1 MSKTNSAM
9 KPLTHLKIPRYVV
22 LSLIFLT
29 VLLSFRWIWSTA
41 FAIPDHPE
49 PVRGV
54 LDLRGWDLDDAS
66 PISLDGEWGFTPHA
80 LISGGESTNTYSVMG
95 SGTPSTWIQVPGD
108 WRNALQSQSTSS
120 FGYGTYQLRI
130 LLDPSVR
137 EVSLWAQKI
146 QTSSIIEI
154 NGTIVAKFGQP
165 ASDAGS
171 YRPERTAFVTNYT
184 PGESSE
190 LTLLVQTANFDDP
203 FSGGITRSLYFG
215 SPEAIG
221 SERNLSIDLQ
231 KITFALL
238 LLHSLYAFVMFLFI
252 RKQRALLTFSLLTL
266 VTALTVVSDHD
277 SLLLTWLPLN
287 FTWIVKAKAISYA
300 SFALFLLM
308 LARSFANPVQGRK
321 LFLTYASVV
330 GGYLLFL
337 LIAPVTLVYHALRTQ
352 VPDFLYLFAI
362 GWSVFLF
369 FKMAAAKQSDAS
381 FLLFAAMS
389 SFSSVLWGI
398 VNSHNEI
405 TNVYYP
411 IDVIAAIFGFAAYWF
426 RKYFRNSTEIEELYE
441 QLKVEDQQKD
451 QFLVNTAH
459 ELRTPL
465 HGIINIAES
474 IAVREQRQSGAQH
487 TEDMKLLVNIGR
499 QMSQLID
506 DLLDVIRLREKR
518 ITLQKK
524 PISLASVISGV
535 IGMFRFM
542 AEGKRVQI
550 IVDTPEG
557 LPLIQADE
565 RRLVQILYNLLHN
578 ALKFTDEGA
587 ITVSV
592 RADKNSV
599 IMQVSD
605 TGTGISEE
613 LQARIFEPYEQ
624 GTAQARLSG
633 GIGLG
638 LSISKQLTELHGG
651 ELTVQSVLGQGSVF
665 QVSLPREDTSDISD
679 QAEPPQWGTQ
689 YYEEAA
695 VSASEQQHPV
705 LHGKTTATATA
716 TVTARILAVDDD
728 PVNLRVLISMLSSES
743 YEIQSA
749 TSALEALE
757 LLNSQSWDLLIA
769 DVMMPHMSGYELT
782 ENVRK
787 RYSVSELPILLL
799 TARNEPA
806 DVYAGFMAGATDYVT
821 KPVDAVE
828 LRHRIG
834 SLVVLKQSIDE
845 RLRMEAAYLQAQI
858 QPHFLFNTLN
868 SIMML
873 SEIDTDRMQRLG
885 DAFIEYLQ
893 TSFHFV
899 NSEKMVEIT
908 HEIDLS
914 KAYLYIEK
922 ERFAERLTV
931 VWDIPEDID
940 VMLPP
945 LTIQPL
951 IENAVRH
958 GVLSQVEGGTVWI
971 RIVTQT
977 AGTLIEIEDN
987 GSGMQPEQIERALAW
1002 PKPSPLEPGGIG
1014 LTNTHR
1020 RLNQLYGQGLTI
1032 VSSPGQGTKVS
1043 FFIPNPL
1050 DSDSF

>member
-1 MSKTNSAM
+1 MSKLKSAM
-9 KPLTHLKIPRYVV
+9 KPITNIKIPRYVV
-22 LSLIFLT
+22 LSLVFLT
-29 VLLSFRWIWSTA
+29 ILLSFRWIWSA
-41 FAIPDHPE
+41 SFVIPDHPE

-54 LDLRGWDLDDAS
+54 LDLRGWDLANAS

-80 LISGGESTNTYSVMG
+80 LISGGEDKHTNSDMG
-95 SGTPSTWIQVPGD
+95 SDKPSTWVQVPGD
-108 WRNALQSQSTSS
+108 WRKALQPPSASS

-130 LLDPSVR
+130 LLDPSVK
-137 EVSLWAQKI
+137 EISLWAQKI

-154 NGTIVAKFGQP
+154 NGTVVAQFGQP
-165 ASDAGS
+165 ASDAES
-171 YRPERTAFVTNYT
+171 YQPERTAFVTSYALDGTN
-184 PGESSE
+184 E

-203 FSGGITRSLYFG
+203 FSGGITRSLYLG

-221 SERNLSIDLQ
+221 SERGLSIDLQ
-231 KITFALL
+231 KITFAIL

-252 RKQRALLTFSLLTL
+252 RKQRALLTFSLLIL
-266 VTALTVVSDHD
+266 ATALTVVSDHD
-277 SLLLTWLPLN
+277 GLLLNWLPLN
-287 FTWIVKAKAISYA
+287 FTWMVKAKAISYA

-308 LARSFANPVQGRK
+308 LARSFANPNHGRK
-321 LFLTYASVV
+321 LFLAYAGIV

-337 LIAPVTLVYHALRTQ
+337 LLAPVTLVYQALHTQ
-352 VPDFLYLFAI
+352 IPDFLYLFAI
-362 GWSVFLF
+362 GWSVLLF

-389 SFSSVLWGI
+389 SMSSVLWGI

-426 RKYFRNSTEIEELYE
+426 RKYFRNATEIEKLYE

-474 IAVREQRQSGAQH
+474 IAVREQRQSGGQH

-518 ITLQKK
+518 IILQKK
-524 PISLASVISGV
+524 PLSLASVISGV

-557 LPLIQADE
+557 LPLVQADE

-578 ALKFTDEGA
+578 ALKFTDEGT

-592 RADKNSV
+592 RADEHSV

-613 LQARIFEPYEQ
+613 LQERIFEAYEQ

-651 ELTVQSVLGQGSVF
+651 ELTVQSVLGQGSAF
-665 QVSLPREDTSDISD
+665 QVSLPRKDTPALTEQTD
-679 QAEPPQWGTQ
+679 QTEHSRWGVQ
-689 YYEEAA
+689 HLSEVA
-695 VSASEQQHPV
+695 VSLDEEQPPVNPV
-705 LHGKTTATATA
+705 LPGKT
-716 TVTARILAVDDD
+716 TARILAVDDD
-728 PVNLRVLISMLSSES
+728 PVNLRVLISMLSNEP
-743 YEIQSA
+743 YDIQPA

-757 LLNSQSWDLLIA
+757 LLNTQSWDLLIA

-782 ENVRK
+782 ESVRK

-806 DVYAGFMAGATDYVT
+806 DIYAGFMAGATDYVT

-834 SLVVLKQSIDE
+834 SLIVLKQSIDE

-922 ERFAERLTV
+922 ERFAERLNV

-940 VMLPP
+940 VILPP

-971 RIVTQT
+971 RIVAQTTGTQ
-977 AGTLIEIEDN
+977 IEIEDN
-987 GSGMQPEQIERALAW
+987 GSGMHPEQIERALAW
-1002 PKPSPLEPGGIG
+1002 PKPNPLKPGGIG

-1020 RLNQLYGQGLTI
+1020 RLNQLYGQGLKI

-1043 FFIPNPL
+1043 FFIPDQTDM
-1050 DSDSF
+1050 DSL

>member
-1 MSKTNSAM
+1 MQEFSAACRKLESAM
-9 KPLTHLKIPRYVV
+9 KPLTNMKIPKYVV
-22 LSLIFLT
+22 LSLLFLT
-29 VLLSFRWIWSTA
+29 ILLGFRWIWSAA

-54 LDLRGWDLDDAS
+54 LDLRGWDLAKAS

-80 LISGGESTNTYSVMG
+80 LISSKEDTRSD
-95 SGTPSTWIQVPGD
+95 TPSTWIKVPGD
-108 WRNALQSQSTSS
+108 WRNALPQAASS
-120 FGYGTYQLRI
+120 FGYGTYHLRI
-130 LLDPSVR
+130 LLDPSVK
-137 EVSLWAQKI
+137 EAALWAQKM
-146 QTSSIIEI
+146 QTSSIIDI
-154 NGTIVAKFGQP
+154 NGTVVAKFGEP
-165 ASDAGS
+165 ASQAAD
-171 YRPERTAFVTNYT
+171 YQPERTAFVTSYA

-190 LTLLVQTANFDDP
+190 LILHVQIANFDDP
-203 FSGGITRSLYFG
+203 FSGGITRSLYIG
-215 SPEAIG
+215 SAEAIG
-221 SERNLSIDLQ
+221 KERGISIDLQ
-231 KITFALL
+231 KITFAIL

-252 RKQRALLTFSLLTL
+252 RKQRALLTFSFLTL
-266 VTALTVVSDHD
+266 ATALTVVSDHD
-277 SLLLTWLPLN
+277 GLLLNWLPLN

-308 LARSFANPVQGRK
+308 LARSFANPIQGRR
-321 LFLTYASVV
+321 LFVIYASIIT
-330 GGYLLFL
+330 GYLGFL
-337 LIAPVTLVYHALRTQ
+337 LIAPVTLVYYALHTQ
-352 VPDFLYLFAI
+352 IPDFLYFFAI
-362 GWSVFLF
+362 GWSVLLF

-389 SFSSVLWGI
+389 SLSSVLWGF
-398 VNSHNEI
+398 VNSHSEI

-426 RKYFRNSTEIEELYE
+426 RKYFRNSNEIEMLYE
-441 QLKVEDQQKD
+441 QLKEEDQQKD

-465 HGIINIAES
+465 HGMINIAES
-474 IAVREQRQSGAQH
+474 IAVREQRKSGGQH
-487 TEDMKLLVNIGR
+487 GEDMKLLMTIGR
-499 QMSQLID
+499 RMSQLID
-506 DLLDVIRLREKR
+506 DLLDVIRLKEKR

-524 PISLASVISGV
+524 PLSLASVVSGV

-542 AEGKRVQI
+542 AEGKKVQMNI
-550 IVDTPEG
+550 DIPEG
-557 LPLIQADE
+557 LPLVQADE

-578 ALKFTDEGA
+578 ALKFTDEGT
-587 ITVSV
+587 ITVSA
-592 RADKNSV
+592 RACENSV

-613 LQARIFEPYEQ
+613 LQARIFDAYEQ
-624 GTAQARLSG
+624 GTDQARLSG

-651 ELTVQSVLGQGSVF
+651 ELTVQSEPGQGSTF
-665 QVSLPREDTSDISD
+665 QISLPREDTAALSD
-679 QAEPPQWGTQ
+679 QTLPRWDIHHF
-689 YYEEAA
+689 EETAA
-695 VSASEQQHPV
+695 SVSEEQQPI
-705 LHGKTTATATA
+705 LHEKT
-716 TVTARILAVDDD
+716 TARILAVDDD
-728 PVNLRVLISMLSSES
+728 PVNLRVLISMLSNEP
-743 YEIQSA
+743 YDIQPA
-749 TSALEALE
+749 ASALEALE
-757 LLNSQSWDLLIA
+757 WLNTQSWDLLIA

-782 ENVRK
+782 ETVRK

-806 DVYAGFMAGATDYVT
+806 DIYAGFMAGATDYVT

-834 SLVVLKQSIDE
+834 SLIVLKQSIDE

-899 NSEKMVEIT
+899 NSEKMVEIS

-922 ERFAERLTV
+922 ERFEERLNV
-931 VWDIPEDID
+931 VWDIPHEIDI
-940 VMLPP
+940 MLPP

-971 RIVTQT
+971 RILAQT
-977 AGTLIEIEDN
+977 GGTLIEIEDN
-987 GSGMQPEQIERALAW
+987 GSGMHPEQIERALAW
-1002 PKPSPLEPGGIG
+1002 PKPYPLEPGGIG

-1043 FFIPNPL
+1043 FFIPDYPDLN
-1050 DSDSF
+1050 

>member
-1 MSKTNSAM
+1 MSKTKSAM
-9 KPLTHLKIPRYVV
+9 KPLSYLKIPRYVV

-29 VLLSFRWIWSTA
+29 VLLSFRWIWSTT

-80 LISGGESTNTYSVMG
+80 LISGGEETNTDSVMG
-95 SGTPSTWIQVPGD
+95 TDTPSTWIQVPGD
-108 WRNALQSQSTSS
+108 WRNALQSRSTSS

-130 LLDPSVR
+130 LLDPSVKK
-137 EVSLWAQKI
+137 VSLWAQKI

-154 NGTIVAKFGQP
+154 NGTVIAKFGQP
-165 ASDAGS
+165 ASDVDT
-171 YRPERTAFVTNYT
+171 YQPERTAFVTTYT
-184 PGESSE
+184 PDESNE
-190 LTLLVQTANFDDP
+190 LTLLVQVANFDDP

-215 SPEAIG
+215 SPAAIG
-221 SERNLSIDLQ
+221 SERGLSIDLQ
-231 KITFALL
+231 KITFAILF
-238 LLHSLYAFVMFLFI
+238 LHSLYAFVMFLFI

-287 FTWIVKAKAISYA
+287 FTWMVKAKAISYS

-308 LARSFANPVQGRK
+308 LARSFANPTQGRK
-321 LFLTYASVV
+321 LFLSYASVV

-337 LIAPVTLVYHALRTQ
+337 LIAPVTLVYQALHTQ
-352 VPDFLYLFAI
+352 IPDFLYLFAI

-389 SFSSVLWGI
+389 SFSSVIWGI

-411 IDVIAAIFGFAAYWF
+411 VDVIAAIFGFAAYWF

-474 IAVREQRQSGAQH
+474 IAVREQRQSGGQH

-665 QVSLPREDTSDISD
+665 QVSLPREETSAISD
-679 QAEPPQWGTQ
+679 QTEPPQWGTQ
-689 YYEEAA
+689 HDEEVA
-695 VSASEQQHPV
+695 VSVSEQQHPV
-705 LHGKTTATATA
+705 LHGKA
-716 TVTARILAVDDD
+716 TARILAVDDD
-728 PVNLRVLISMLSSES
+728 PVNLRVLISMLSNDP
-743 YEIQSA
+743 YEIQPV
-749 TSALEALE
+749 TSALDALE
-757 LLNSQSWDLLIA
+757 LLNTTQSWDLLIA

-782 ENVRK
+782 ESVRK

-931 VWDIPEDID
+931 VWDIPKDID

-987 GSGMQPEQIERALAW
+987 GSGMQQEQIERALAW

-1043 FFIPNPL
+1043 FFIPDPL

>member
-80 LISGGESTNTYSVMG
+80 LISGGEDTNTYSVMG
-95 SGTPSTWIQVPGD
+95 SDTSSTWIQVPGD

-171 YRPERTAFVTNYT
+171 YRPERTAFVTTYT

-705 LHGKTTATATA
+705 LHGKTTAT
-716 TVTARILAVDDD
+716 VTARILAVDDD

-1043 FFIPNPL
+1043 FFIPDPL

>member
-9 KPLTHLKIPRYVV
+9 KQLTHLKIPRYVV

-29 VLLSFRWIWSTA
+29 VLLSFRWIWSTN

-80 LISGGESTNTYSVMG
+80 LISGGEDTNTDSVMG
-95 SGTPSTWIQVPGD
+95 SDTPSTWIQVPGD
-108 WRNALQSQSTSS
+108 WRNSLPQPSTSS

-130 LLDPSVR
+130 LLDPSVK
-137 EVSLWAQKI
+137 EISLWAQKI

-154 NGTIVAKFGQP
+154 NGTVIAKFGQP
-165 ASDAGS
+165 ASDVDT
-171 YRPERTAFVTNYT
+171 YQPERTAFVTTYT
-184 PGESSE
+184 PDESNE
-190 LTLLVQTANFDDP
+190 LTLLVQVANFEDP

-215 SPEAIG
+215 SPAAIG
-221 SERNLSIDLQ
+221 SERGLSIDLQ
-231 KITFALL
+231 KITFAILF
-238 LLHSLYAFVMFLFI
+238 LHSLYAFVMFLFI

-287 FTWIVKAKAISYA
+287 FTWMVKAKAISYS

-308 LARSFANPVQGRK
+308 LARSFANPTQGRK
-321 LFLTYASVV
+321 LFLSYASVV

-337 LIAPVTLVYHALRTQ
+337 LIAPVTLVYQALHTQ
-352 VPDFLYLFAI
+352 IPDFLYLFAI
-362 GWSVFLF
+362 GWSVLLF

-389 SFSSVLWGI
+389 SFSSVIWGI

-411 IDVIAAIFGFAAYWF
+411 VDVIAAIFGFAAYWF
-426 RKYFRNSTEIEELYE
+426 RKYFRNSTEIEKLYE

-474 IAVREQRQSGAQH
+474 IAVHEQRQSGGEH
-487 TEDMKLLVNIGR
+487 TGDMKLLVNIGR

-506 DLLDVIRLREKR
+506 DLLDVVRLREKR
-518 ITLQKK
+518 IILQKK
-524 PISLASVISGV
+524 PLSLASVISGV

-557 LPLIQADE
+557 LPLVQADE

-578 ALKFTDEGA
+578 ALKFTNEGT

-651 ELTVQSVLGQGSVF
+651 ELTVQSVRGQGSVF
-665 QVSLPREDTSDISD
+665 QVSLPREDTSAISD
-679 QAEPPQWGTQ
+679 QADPPQWGTQ

-695 VSASEQQHPV
+695 VSVSEQQHPV
-705 LHGKTTATATA
+705 LHGKATA
-716 TVTARILAVDDD
+716 TARILAVDDD

-757 LLNSQSWDLLIA
+757 LLNTQSWDLLIA

-782 ENVRK
+782 ESVRK

-1043 FFIPNPL
+1043 FFIPDPL

>member
-1 MSKTNSAM
+1 M
-9 KPLTHLKIPRYVV
+9 KIPRYVV
-22 LSLIFLT
+22 LSLLFLT
-29 VLLSFRWIWSTA
+29 ILLGFRWVWSTT
-41 FAIPDHPE
+41 FAIPDHPK
-49 PVRGV
+49 PVQGV
-54 LDLRGWDLDDAS
+54 LDLRGWNLADAS
-66 PISLDGEWGFTPHA
+66 PISLDGEWRFKPHA
-80 LISGGESTNTYSVMG
+80 LISGGEDQDTYSDTDT
-95 SGTPSTWIQVPGD
+95 SSTWVQVPGD
-108 WRNALQSQSTSS
+108 WRKALPQATSS
-120 FGYGTYQLRI
+120 FGYGTYELSI
-130 LLDPSVR
+130 LLNPSVK

-146 QTSSIIEI
+146 QTSSLIEI
-154 NGTIVAKFGQP
+154 NGTVVAKFGQP
-165 ASDAGS
+165 ANDAEN
-171 YRPERTAFVTNYT
+171 YQPERTAFVTTYA
-184 PGESSE
+184 PSESSE
-190 LTLLVQTANFDDP
+190 LTLLVQAANFDDP
-203 FSGGITRSLYFG
+203 FSGGITRSLYLG
-215 SPEAIG
+215 SPAAIG
-221 SERNLSIDLQ
+221 SERGLSIDLQ
-231 KITFALL
+231 KITFAIL

-252 RKQRALLTFSLLTL
+252 RKQRALLTFSLLIL
-266 VTALTVVSDHD
+266 ATALTVVSDHD
-277 SLLLTWLPLN
+277 GLLLNWLPLN
-287 FTWIVKAKAISYA
+287 FTWMVKAKAISYA
-300 SFALFLLM
+300 SFALLLLM
-308 LARSFANPVQGRK
+308 LARSFANPIHGRK
-321 LFLTYASVV
+321 LFLAYASVV

-337 LIAPVTLVYHALRTQ
+337 LIAPVTLVYQALHTQ
-352 VPDFLYLFAI
+352 IPDFLYLFAI
-362 GWSVFLF
+362 GWSVLLF
-369 FKMAAAKQSDAS
+369 FKMAATKQSDAS

-389 SFSSVLWGI
+389 SLSSVLWGI

-426 RKYFRNSTEIEELYE
+426 RKYFRNSTEIEQLYE
-441 QLKVEDQQKD
+441 QLKEEDRQKD

-474 IAVREQRQSGAQH
+474 IAVREQREQRQPGGQH

-518 ITLQKK
+518 ILLQKK
-524 PISLASVISGV
+524 PLSLASVISGV

-578 ALKFTDEGA
+578 ALKFTDEGT

-592 RADKNSV
+592 RADEHSV
-599 IMQVSD
+599 VMQVSD

-613 LQARIFEPYEQ
+613 LQARIFDAYEQ

-651 ELTVQSVLGQGSVF
+651 ELTVKSVVGQGSIF
-665 QVSLPREDTSDISD
+665 QVLLPRGDTAALTDHADLTD
-679 QAEPPQWGTQ
+679 QTEQSRWGAP
-689 YYEEAA
+689 YDEETA
-695 VSASEQQHPV
+695 VSASEEQFPVHPV
-705 LHGKTTATATA
+705 MPGKT
-716 TVTARILAVDDD
+716 TARILAVDDD
-728 PVNLRVLISMLSSES
+728 PVNLRVLISMLSNEP
-743 YEIQSA
+743 YDIQPA

-757 LLNSQSWDLLIA
+757 LLNTQSWDLLIA

-834 SLVVLKQSIDE
+834 SLIVLKQSIDE

-908 HEIDLS
+908 HEIELS
-914 KAYLYIEK
+914 QAYLYIEK
-922 ERFAERLTV
+922 ERFEDRLNV
-931 VWDIPEDID
+931 VWNMPQDID
-940 VMLPP
+940 VILPP

-971 RIVTQT
+971 RIITQD

-987 GSGMQPEQIERALAW
+987 GSGMRPEQIERALAW

-1032 VSSPGQGTKVS
+1032 VSTPGQGTKVS
-1043 FFIPNPL
+1043 FFIP
-1050 DSDSF
+1050 DQMDMDSF

>member
-1 MSKTNSAM
+1 M
-9 KPLTHLKIPRYVV
+9 KPITNMKIPRYVV

-29 VLLSFRWIWSTA
+29 ILLGFRWVWSVS
-41 FAIPDHPE
+41 FAIPDHPK
-49 PVRGV
+49 PVQGV
-54 LDLRGWDLDDAS
+54 LDLRGWNLADAS
-66 PISLDGEWGFTPHA
+66 PISLNGEWGFTPHA
-80 LISGGESTNTYSVMG
+80 LISGGEETNTDSAPTG
-95 SGTPSTWIQVPGD
+95 SDTPATWVQVPGD
-108 WRNALQSQSTSS
+108 WRNALHPESTSS

-130 LLDPSVR
+130 LLDPSVK
-137 EVSLWAQKI
+137 EISLWAQKI
-146 QTSSIIEI
+146 QTSSLIEI
-154 NGTIVAKFGQP
+154 DGTVVAKFGQP
-165 ASDAGS
+165 ASNAES
-171 YRPERTAFVTNYT
+171 YQPERTAFVSTYALDKT
-184 PGESSE
+184 GE
-190 LTLLVQTANFDDP
+190 LTLIVQTANFDDP
-203 FSGGITRSLYFG
+203 FSGGITRSIYLG
-215 SPEAIG
+215 SPAAIG
-221 SERNLSIDLQ
+221 SERGLSIDLQ
-231 KITFALL
+231 KITFAVL

-252 RKQRALLTFSLLTL
+252 RKQRALLTFSLLIL
-266 VTALTVVSDHD
+266 ATALTVISDHD
-277 SLLLTWLPLN
+277 GLLLNWLPLN
-287 FTWIVKAKAISYA
+287 FTWMVKAKAISYA

-308 LARSFANPVQGRK
+308 LARSFANPNHGRK
-321 LFLTYASVV
+321 LFLVYASVV
-330 GGYLLFL
+330 GGYLAYL
-337 LIAPVTLVYHALRTQ
+337 LVIPVKLVYQALHTQ
-352 VPDFLYLFAI
+352 IPDFLYLFAI
-362 GWSVFLF
+362 GWSVLLF

-389 SFSSVLWGI
+389 SLSSVLWGI

-411 IDVIAAIFGFAAYWF
+411 IDVMAAIFGFAAYWF
-426 RKYFRNSTEIEELYE
+426 RKYFRNATEIEKLYE

-474 IAVREQRQSGAQH
+474 IAVRDKREQRQSGGQH

-518 ITLQKK
+518 IILQKK
-524 PISLASVISGV
+524 PLSLASVISGV

-557 LPLIQADE
+557 LPLVLADE

-578 ALKFTDEGA
+578 ALKFTDEGT

-592 RADKNSV
+592 RADKDSV

-605 TGTGISEE
+605 TGTGISDE
-613 LQARIFEPYEQ
+613 LQARIFDAYEQ

-651 ELTVQSVLGQGSVF
+651 TLTVKSVVGQGSVF
-665 QVSLPREDTSDISD
+665 QVSLPRGDTSALTD
-679 QAEPPQWGTQ
+679 QTEQPRWGAPH
-689 YYEEAA
+689 EETA
-695 VSASEQQHPV
+695 VSASEEQYPV
-705 LHGKTTATATA
+705 EPIIPGKT
-716 TVTARILAVDDD
+716 TARILAVDDD
-728 PVNLRVLISMLSSES
+728 PVNLRVLISMLSNEP
-743 YEIQSA
+743 YDIQPV
-749 TSALEALE
+749 TSALDALE
-757 LLNSQSWDLLIA
+757 LLNTQSWDLLIA

-834 SLVVLKQSIDE
+834 SLIVLKQSIDE

-899 NSEKMVEIT
+899 NSEKMVEIA

-922 ERFAERLTV
+922 ERFAERLNV

-940 VMLPP
+940 VILPP

-971 RIVTQT
+971 RIVAQA

-1002 PKPSPLEPGGIG
+1002 PKPNPLKPGGIG

-1043 FFIPNPL
+1043 FFIPDQADM
-1050 DSDSF
+1050 DSL